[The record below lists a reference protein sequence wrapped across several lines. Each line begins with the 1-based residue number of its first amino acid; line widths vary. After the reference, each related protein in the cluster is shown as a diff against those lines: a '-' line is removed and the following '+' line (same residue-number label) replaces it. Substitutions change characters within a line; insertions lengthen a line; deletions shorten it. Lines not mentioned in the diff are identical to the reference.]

1 MDIIPILSTVI
12 LIATIVTLIVAITS
26 YVVFRVKER
35 NKPSDSTSAQ
45 AFNSE
50 ETGSAT
56 GQTTPYLPGAT
67 GQMTPSATKPRA
79 ANGANLA
86 PASHNNVAEDE
97 FEEEYSEED
106 FEEEIEEEPE
116 EELSAAQSA
125 FMNSM
130 RSAIGEQDKGHS
142 GRRSAPP
149 VDSKMRRFKISKKND
164 ESIGNDEENGRS
176 LWR

>member
-35 NKPSDSTSAQ
+35 QKSRGGSAQ
-45 AFNSE
+45 HTNTE
-50 ETGSAT
+50 ESGH
-56 GQTTPYLPGAT
+56 GVTTPYLPGQGA
-67 GQMTPSATKPRA
+67 PAITKPGVVK
-79 ANGANLA
+79 GADLA
-86 PASHNNVAEDE
+86 PASQNNVVEDE
-97 FEEEYSEED
+97 YEEEYSEDD
-106 FEEEIEEEPE
+106 FEDETDEEPE
-116 EELSAAQSA
+116 EELSAAQAA
-125 FMNSM
+125 FMHSM
-130 RSAIGEQDKGHS
+130 RSAIGEHDKGGS

-149 VDSKMRRFKISKKND
+149 ADSLKMRRFKISKNND